1 MSEAESVR
9 IPLHFFSE
17 RNKRLLFNGYFCNF
31 ALIMEMSQ
39 TLNNI
44 LQTIGVAVIVIMAVV
59 WLIRRIIRKRKGD
72 AGCGCSDCEGCDMA
86 CPSKPR
92 PKDNGKSVLPFVA
105 VLCLGAQFAAA
116 SHNEEALRKLDA
128 LIEHMADYTQVREA
142 QFEDLRRQEA
152 GTKNLEEKFWLKRTL
167 FDHYTVF
174 DCDSAALYGDR
185 AINMARLLDRPDLE
199 AELHI
204 KKSYTL
210 TAIGLLDQGLAELEM
225 VDKSC
230 LSADAMVDYL
240 GQRVYWLTHSDQ
252 YRNITSQDEPYSA
265 AVAAVLDSINDI
277 IEPSHPEYVY
287 YLSYRAMRRGADEQR
302 AALAKVEP
310 LMANFK
316 YDKHEEAKAAWT
328 VSQLHKFLGDTRR
341 YEEMLINS
349 AFADLRVVNRDIAS
363 LEDLA
368 DIRYQD
374 GDLERAYKYIG
385 YCIECAAGYKNRAR
399 VLGVATK
406 QTDINKAYQD
416 RVTYLQGQT
425 RTYLSVLVVMIIF
438 LLGTTLYIYFQR
450 RRLSASNVELHRANE
465 RVQGNL
471 QGLSDAY
478 QQIASNN
485 EQLLTLTE
493 RLRLRNEELALSET
507 SKRENFGS
515 LFMLCSKYLD
525 KISQV
530 RRNIGRQL
538 KAKQYDAALST
549 VENAETG
556 QDEVKDFH
564 EQFDR
569 LFLKLYPTFVSDFNS
584 LLRPGEEIIPK
595 EEGRLNTD
603 LRIYALIF
611 LGITDS
617 VTIAEVLHCA
627 SQTVYN
633 KRMKVRNKAID
644 DKDRFVDRV
653 RALSPES
660 DRGAGKVEPVE

>member
-1 MSEAESVR
+1 MYFEWSGVR
-9 IPLHFFSE
+9 EDSASFSFLQHAF
-17 RNKRLLFNGYFCNF
+17 LLFFIVYFCIF
-31 ALIMEMSQ
+31 ASVMEISP

-44 LQTIGVAVIVIMAVV
+44 LQTAGVAVIVVLAVA
-59 WLIRRIIRKRKGD
+59 WLIRRAARKRKGN
-72 AGCGCSDCEGCDMA
+72 GGSCCSGCEGCDA
-86 CPSKPR
+86 VCPPGPR
-92 PKDNGKSVLPFVA
+92 RKGKYGRLPLVVGVLFLGP
-105 VLCLGAQFAAA
+105 LCGSA
-116 SHNEEALRKLDA
+116 SSNEEALRKLDA
-128 LIEHMADYTQVREA
+128 LIEHMPDYTRVREA
-142 QFEDLRRQEA
+142 QFEELRRQEA
-152 GTKNLEEKFWLKRTL
+152 GTKNLEEKFWLTRTL
-167 FDHYTVF
+167 FDNYTVF
-174 DCDSAALYGDR
+174 DSDSAAVYGDR

-204 KKSYTL
+204 KKSYTF
-210 TAIGLLDQGLAELEM
+210 TAIGLLDQGLAELEK
-225 VDKSC
+225 VDRSQ

-240 GQRVYWLTHSDQ
+240 GQRVYWMTHSDQ
-252 YRNITSQDEPYSA
+252 YRNITRQDVPYTDE
-265 AVAAVLDSINDI
+265 VAAVLDSINAI

-287 YLSYRAMRRGADEQR
+287 YVTYRAMGRDKDEQR
-302 AALAKVEP
+302 AALATVEP
-310 LMANFK
+310 LMKNFK
-316 YDKHEEAKAAWT
+316 YDKREEAKAAWT
-328 VSQLHKFLGDTRR
+328 VSQLHRFLGNTSRQ
-341 YEEMLINS
+341 EEMLINS

-363 LEDLA
+363 LEDLS
-368 DIRYQD
+368 DIRHQK

-385 YCIECAAGYKNRAR
+385 FCIECAALYKNRAR
-399 VLGVATK
+399 VLGVAMK
-406 QTDINKAYQD
+406 QTDISKAYQD

-425 RTYLSVLVVMIIF
+425 RTYLSVLVVMIVF

-493 RLRLRNEELALSET
+493 RLRLRNEELAKSET

-549 VENAETG
+549 VENSETG

-584 LLRPGEEIIPK
+584 LLRPGEEIVPK

-633 KRMKVRNKAID
+633 KRMKVRNKATD

-653 RALSPES
+653 RGLSPETG
-660 DRGAGKVEPVE
+660 RAE

>member
-1 MSEAESVR
+1 MV
-9 IPLHFFSE
+9 
-17 RNKRLLFNGYFCNF
+17 YFCNF
-31 ALIMEMSQ
+31 AVIMNI
-39 TLNNI
+39 TPALNNI
-44 LQTIGVAVIVIMAVV
+44 LQSIGVAVIVGMAVA
-59 WLIRRIIRKRKGD
+59 WLIRRIIRKRRGGSGSCCSGCQGCD
-72 AGCGCSDCEGCDMA
+72 AG

-92 PKDNGKSVLPFVA
+92 QNGKGKALVVLAA
-105 VLCLGAQFAAA
+105 VQFLGLYPCFA
-116 SHNEEALRKLDA
+116 SSNEEALRKLDA
-128 LIEHMADYTQVREA
+128 MIEHMDDYTRLREA
-142 QFEDLRRQEA
+142 QFEDWRRQEA
-152 GTKNLEEKFWLKRTL
+152 GAKNLEEKYWLTRTL
-167 FDHYTVF
+167 FDNYTVF
-174 DCDSAALYGDR
+174 DPDSAVAYGNR
-185 AINMARLLDRPDLE
+185 AIEMARLLDRPDLE
-199 AELHI
+199 ADLHI
-204 KKSYTL
+204 KMSYTL
-210 TAIGLLDQGLAELEM
+210 TAIGLLDQGLAELNK
-225 VDKSC
+225 VDRSQ
-230 LSADAMVDYL
+230 LSADATVDFL
-240 GQRVYWLTHSDQ
+240 GQQVYWMTHSDQ
-252 YRNITSQDEPYSA
+252 YRNITSQDEPYSE
-265 AVAAVLDSINDI
+265 AVATVLDAINDI

-287 YLSYRAMRRGADEQR
+287 YLTYRAMGRDDEEQR
-302 AALAKVEP
+302 AALAMVEP
-310 LMANFK
+310 MMADFK
-316 YDKHEEAKAAWT
+316 YDRREEAKAAWT
-328 VSQLHKFLGDTRR
+328 VSQLHRFLGNTAKQ
-341 YEEMLINS
+341 EEMLINS

-368 DIRYQD
+368 DIRYQN

-385 YCIECAAGYKNRAR
+385 VCVECAANYKNRAR

-406 QTDINKAYQD
+406 QTDISKAYQD

-425 RTYLSVLVVMIIF
+425 RTYLSVLVVMIVF
-438 LLGTTLYIYFQR
+438 LLGTTLYIYLQR

-493 RLRLRNEELALSET
+493 RLRLRNEELARSET

-549 VENAETG
+549 VENVETG
-556 QDEVKDFH
+556 QDEVKNFH

-569 LFLKLYPTFVSDFNS
+569 LFLKLYPTFVSDFNL

-595 EEGRLNTD
+595 EDGRLNTD

-633 KRMKVRNKAID
+633 KRMKVRNKATD

-653 RALSPES
+653 RALSPET
-660 DRGAGKVEPVE
+660 GI